1 MKDWLYDRIVRR
13 NDRIRTEY
21 ERYVRGHFEE
31 HRKKRLKHWFVLLI
45 LGGVHYFGL
54 TYMNI

>member
-31 HRKKRLKHWFVLLI
+31 HRKKRLK
-45 LGGVHYFGL
+45 GGENGEGL
-54 TYMNI
+54 AV